1 MHFNKNLT
9 KIFLLI
15 FSLTFLKFYAFADAN
30 PFGIDIPL
38 ESDAIYL
45 VNQDTNTVVLEKN
58 KDLKI
63 PCSAL
68 AKIMTTILVLESD
81 EFKKNPK
88 KFLKKE
94 ITATP
99 QIFDRLYLK
108 GASNADIKKGETIT
122 VKDALYATMLQSACE
137 TTMMLVELLCKDN
150 TEAFVNQMNKK
161 AKELNLK
168 NTYFTDPDGLDT
180 YSQYTTA
187 YDMFILTTYC
197 LKNEFFKKIATAK
210 TYEIPPTN
218 MHNKP
223 IKLTHTNKMLNKF
236 TGGKNYDNRVQGIKT
251 AKIEDKDNLV
261 SIANF
266 KSYNYILVILGAKR
280 TNKESTIY
288 KEAKSI
294 YDWVFNNLKLDVVAT
309 PGEKTIPT
317 NIKVEFSKNSQE
329 LCLTPKNQVVLML
342 PAQVDKSTIFWDT
355 SNIASQKVKAPLKKG
370 TYVGNIILKLSD
382 QKIAEVQMVAAK
394 DFDLDIGSFITFLIF
409 EKILKPTT
417 IFLLILLIILI
428 FLIIRYRKINKK
440 DNKKNKN
447 KKYKPFN

>member
-1 MHFNKNLT
+1 MNFIKNLV
-9 KIFLLI
+9 KMSLILLLLI
-15 FSLTFLKFYAFADAN
+15 FLKFYAFADTN
-30 PFGIDIPL
+30 PFGIDVPI

-45 VNQDTNTVVLEKN
+45 VNKDTNTVVLEKN

-88 KFLKKE
+88 KFLEKE

-99 QIFDRLYLK
+99 KIFDRLYLK
-108 GASNADIKKGETIT
+108 GASNADIRNGETIT

-137 TTMMLVELLCKDN
+137 TTMMLVELLSKNN

-180 YSQYTTA
+180 YEQYTTA
-187 YDMFILTTYC
+187 YDMFILTKYC
-197 LKNEFFKKIATAK
+197 LKNKYFKKIAT
-210 TYEIPPTN
+210 TTRYEIPPTN
-218 MHNKP
+218 IHSKP
-223 IKLTHTNKMLNKF
+223 IEIIHTNKMLNRF
-236 TGGKNYDNRVQGIKT
+236 AGGKNYDNRVQGIKT
-251 AKIEDKDNLV
+251 AKIEDGDNLI

-266 KSYNYILVILGAKR
+266 KSYNYILILLGAKR
-280 TNKESTIY
+280 INKEPTIY

-294 YDWVFNNLKLDVVAT
+294 YDWVFNNLKLDIVAT

-317 NIKVEFSKNSQE
+317 NIKVKFSKNSEE
-329 LCLTPKNQVVLML
+329 LTLTPQNRVVLML
-342 PAQVDKSTIFWDT
+342 PAQVDKSTIFWDA
-355 SNIASQKVKAPLKKG
+355 SSIDSQKIKAPLKKG
-370 TYVGNIILKLSD
+370 TFVGNITLKLSD
-382 QKIAEVQMVAAK
+382 QKIAEVAMVAAK
-394 DFDLDIGSFITFLIF
+394 DFNLDILDFATFLIF

-417 IFLLILLIILI
+417 ILLLVLLIILI
-428 FLIIRYRKINKK
+428 LLLIRYRKINKK
-440 DNKKNKN
+440 NSKNKKT
-447 KKYKPFN
+447 KKYKPFS